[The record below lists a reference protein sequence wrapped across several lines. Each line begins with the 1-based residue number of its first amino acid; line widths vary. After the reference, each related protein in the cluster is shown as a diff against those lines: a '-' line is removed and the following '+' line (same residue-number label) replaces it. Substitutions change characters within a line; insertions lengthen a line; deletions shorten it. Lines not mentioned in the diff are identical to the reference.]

1 MFVFRQHKDAESIA
15 IAELFTAVF
24 TESEDAAAGQL
35 IGRLAGDLLADV
47 GREPIYCFVA
57 EAEAQLVGAI
67 FFSRLSFPGQPNVF
81 ILAPVAVATSH
92 QGKGIG
98 QQLIGHG
105 LDALRAR
112 GAQVALTYGDPAFY
126 AKVGFQAI
134 APALVPPP
142 FTLTQPE
149 GWLGQSLDGMPVP
162 PLQAPSTCVQA
173 LNNPA
178 YW

>member
-1 MFVFRQHKDAESIA
+1 MLIFRQQKDAESIA
-15 IAELFTAVF
+15 IADLFTAVF
-24 TESEDAAAGQL
+24 TESEDSAAGHL
-35 IGRLAGDLLADV
+35 IGQLARDLLADA
-47 GREPIYCFVA
+47 GHEPIYCFVA

-67 FFSRLSFPGQPNVF
+67 FFSRLCFPDRASVF

-98 QQLIGHG
+98 QHLIGHG
-105 LDALRAR
+105 LDAMREL
-112 GAQVALTYGDPAFY
+112 GVQVALTYGDPAFY
-126 AKVGFQAI
+126 VKVGFQAI

-149 GWLGQSLDGMPVP
+149 GWLGQSLDQSPVP
-162 PLQAPSTCVQA
+162 QLQAPSTCVPA